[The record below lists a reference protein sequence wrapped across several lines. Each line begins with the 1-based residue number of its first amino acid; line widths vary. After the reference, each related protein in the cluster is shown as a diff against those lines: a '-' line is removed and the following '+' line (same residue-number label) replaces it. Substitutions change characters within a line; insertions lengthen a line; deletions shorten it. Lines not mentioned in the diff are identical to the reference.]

1 MASKNFSQV
10 DKAGAAGIWQHFLK
24 EKQGQSAKCINC
36 QAELKTTGGSTK
48 GLHEHMK
55 RVHNISTLKRK
66 GGDDS
71 DDKSKLD
78 CQKAAFKSILC
89 CYLHVLD
96 LDYRPTPKHV

>member
-66 GGDDS
+66 GGGEMTLTIS
-71 DDKSKLD
+71 RSLTAKR
-78 CQKAAFKSILC
+78 
-89 CYLHVLD
+89 
-96 LDYRPTPKHV
+96 RPLNPFCVVIYTF